1 MLPCQRHLFDIPRAI
16 AYFNTAYVAP
26 IPKSVREAGERGV
39 ARKSSPWTIGTP
51 DFYAPSETIRALFA
65 PIIGAEAGD
74 IALVPATS
82 YGLAVAARN
91 LPLRAKSR
99 IVILQNQ
106 YPNNV
111 LPWLA
116 HADATG
122 AEIATVR
129 CPQDEDWT
137 RAVLDEID
145 ERAGL
150 VTLPQCHW
158 MDGRLIDLVRIGAR
172 CREVGTPLI
181 VDLTQSA
188 GAYPFDV
195 KAVRPDF
202 LVAAGYKW
210 LLGPYSYSFLYVA
223 PHRQDSAPVEIH
235 NNNRHDSDKGHV
247 WKNGVLRYREGWL
260 PGARRFDVG
269 ERANFALTPMA
280 EAALRQILEWG
291 PEQINRSIRPITER
305 IIATGEALGYS
316 APRADVRSG
325 HFTGLKPPRPLPK
338 DAQDRLARQGVY
350 LTVRGDFLRISP
362 HIWVDDEDLD
372 RLGRALDS
380 LAQHS

>member
-1 MLPCQRHLFDIPRAI
+1 MIPCQRHLFDIPRDI

-26 IPKSVREAGERGV
+26 SPKSVREAGERGV

-51 DFYAPSETIRALFA
+51 DFYGPSESIRGLFA
-65 PIIGAEAGD
+65 RIIGATAND

-91 LPLRAKSR
+91 LTLRVKQR
-99 IVILQNQ
+99 IVLLENQ

-116 HADATG
+116 LADATG

-137 RAVLDEID
+137 RAVLEEID

-158 MDGRLIDLVRIGAR
+158 MDGRLIDLVRIGER
-172 CREVGTPLI
+172 CRDVGVPLV
-181 VDLTQSA
+181 VDITQSA

-195 KAVRPDF
+195 KAVKPDF

-210 LLGPYSYSFLYVA
+210 LLCPYSFAFLYVA
-223 PHRQDSAPVEIH
+223 PHRQDGTPIEVHS
-235 NNNRHDSDKGHV
+235 NNRRDSDKGHV
-247 WKNGVLRYREGWL
+247 WKDGVLQYREGWL

-269 ERANFALTPMA
+269 ERANFALSPMA

-291 PEQINRSIRPITER
+291 PDRINRSIRQITER
-305 IIATGEALGYS
+305 IIATAEPLGYS
-316 APRADVRSG
+316 APRADARSG
-325 HFTGLKPPRPLPK
+325 HFTGLKPPRPLPR
-338 DAQDRLARQGVY
+338 DAQERLARLGVY

-362 HIWVDDEDLD
+362 HIWVDDSDLD
-372 RLGRALDS
+372 RLTAGLDN
-380 LAQHS
+380 LAKQA